1 MMKKVTREFDCVDM
15 KRRIQEK
22 LREETQGMD
31 GREFAQHVHKRI
43 EASRFALFLKR
54 PACV

>member
-1 MMKKVTREFDCVDM
+1 MRKKATKEFDCVDM

-22 LREETQGMD
+22 IREETKGMD

-43 EASRFALFLKR
+43 EASRFAPFLKR